1 VVQLLWL
8 DSFPYLGVF
17 SSWLQTN
24 AFSVNLHPSLG
35 QYTFAGVFELLHIHT
50 RVAGLYTDQVQ
61 IDGAGYNIY
70 TAFRGFIEDFTVPGA
85 LVFLALVGFGA
96 EIVYQLVRS
105 GNLRFAGFLTAFY
118 AATLWSFVVDL
129 FIYNTIVLA
138 FLILIGYL
146 ILAGKPASKKVL
158 APQLST

>member
-1 VVQLLWL
+1 
-8 DSFPYLGVF
+8 
-17 SSWLQTN
+17 
-24 AFSVNLHPSLG
+24 
-35 QYTFAGVFELLHIHT
+35 
-50 RVAGLYTDQVQ
+50 VAGLYTDQVQ

-96 EIVYQLVRS
+96 EVVYQRVRS
-105 GNLRFAGFLTAFY
+105 GNLRFAGLLTAFY

-146 ILAGKPASKKVL
+146 VLTGKPAGKRAL
-158 APQLST
+158 TPQVST